1 MTIPEMEGQ
10 PLIAEDHAVAQVAV
24 LLGLLALVNV
34 CNVLSKDEGNKNQW
48 KPMKYFFL
56 KVKC

>member
-10 PLIAEDHAVAQVAV
+10 PIIAEDHAVAQVAV

-34 CNVLSKDEGNKNQW
+34 CYVLPKDEGNKN
-48 KPMKYFFL
+48 
-56 KVKC
+56 